1 MKKIIVIADIHSN
14 YAAFES
20 AFNQIER
27 INPDGIIFLGDYVTD
42 FPYPQRTMKLLYKCK
57 SKYNCWF
64 LKGNR
69 EDYLLNHRKSQNDG
83 WCLSSSV
90 GSFLY
95 TYENLTAAD
104 FEFFGNLP
112 HCLEL
117 KLDNIPVITACHGSP
132 KSTTENILT
141 NSSAQIKYAKR
152 INGNILLCGH
162 SHHRKIVYVKDKKI
176 IFCPSLG
183 LPQDNEQ
190 YGHSWITL
198 LTCSDNS
205 VKAEFV
211 DIEFNA
217 DALIDDYRK
226 SDLVEYAPVFSE
238 CIIKNLQ
245 LNNDIAYQ
253 CVVLAWDY
261 ANKDNFCSGKILPEK
276 YWIKAAVKL
285 KII

>member
-1 MKKIIVIADIHSN
+1 MKKLVVIADIHSN

-20 AFNQIER
+20 AYNQIEK

-42 FPYPQRTMKLLYKCK
+42 FPYPQRTLKLLYKCK
-57 SKYNCWF
+57 SEYNCWF
-64 LKGNR
+64 LRGNR
-69 EDYLLNHRKSQNDG
+69 EDYLLKHRKNQNDG
-83 WCLSSSV
+83 WVHSSSV

-95 TYENLTAAD
+95 TYKNLSDSDLDFFAD
-104 FEFFGNLP
+104 LP
-112 HCLEL
+112 IYSEIKFDGEPNVC
-117 KLDNIPVITACHGSP
+117 ACHGSP

-162 SHHRKIVYVKDKKI
+162 SHHRKIVNIKDKQI
-176 IFCPSLG
+176 VFCPSLG
-183 LPQDNEQ
+183 LPQDGEE
-190 YGHSWITL
+190 YGHTWITL
-198 LTCSDNS
+198 LTSSNS
-205 VKAEFV
+205 SWNAEFV

-217 DALIDDYRK
+217 DALIDDYRN
-226 SDLVEYAPVFSE
+226 SELVKFAPVFSE

-245 LNNDIAYQ
+245 TNGDIAYQ

-261 ANKDNFCSGKILPEK
+261 AEKDGYKGGKILPEK
-276 YWIKAAVKL
+276 YWIQAANKL